1 MDIVYL
7 EDHHKSIEMN
17 LKGSIAVVGILLCFG
32 VFNAKAQSNP
42 AYTPSQLQA
51 AETLLKATGIDK
63 QFEGITNTMLSTL
76 GNQIPQDKKASFVEV
91 MKKFM
96 GKYFSWD
103 VIKTDLSAMYASEF
117 SEADLK
123 ALTAFYNTPAG
134 KRFSEKLPIL
144 TQKGVLMGQKIIQDH
159 QAELQQMM
167 QEAFKQP

>member
-1 MDIVYL
+1 
-7 EDHHKSIEMN
+7 MN
-17 LKGSIAVVGILLCFG
+17 LKGTIAVVGILLCFG
-32 VFNAKAQSNP
+32 AFNVKAQSNP
-42 AYTPSQLQA
+42 AYTPAQLQA

-63 QFEGITNTMLSTL
+63 QFEDITNTMLSTL

-103 VIKTDLSAMYASEF
+103 VIKADLSAMYASEF

-123 ALTAFYNTPAG
+123 ELTAFYNTPAG
-134 KRFSEKLPIL
+134 KRFSQKLPIL
-144 TQKGVLMGQKIIQDH
+144 TQKGALMGQKIIQDH

-167 QEAFKQP
+167 KDAFKQP